1 MIRTSKSNLPLVS
14 IVIPIF
20 NVEKYISQCLNS
32 AISQTYKNIEILCID
47 DNGEDESMKIVS
59 SLSETDSRIK
69 IIHHKTNLGLG
80 PARNTGIRESRGDYI
95 YFLDAD
101 DWIKPNEIENLV
113 IAATQNSADI
123 VIGSAYAFPDTRSE
137 NLEKVTK
144 IINKWLL
151 LRDIPSYVSKDL
163 FYKAISQI
171 PCVAWGK
178 LFDAKFLNKNFLT
191 FINKKILHEDNGF
204 HVKCMACKPRLA
216 ISNNQGYQYRIR
228 SKSLMSFETKDKS
241 KQDKE
246 AHVKISIEDA
256 ISFLHKYKF
265 DAMYT
270 QMTQDA
276 YWYCFSRRFYLLK
289 YYFGNYYKILR
300 IGKLSIF
307 KQFYKKGKIH
317 LKILG
322 ITCWKWNPKF
332 RQAG

>member
-32 AISQTYKNIEILCID
+32 AISQTYQNIEILCID

-80 PARNTGIRESRGDYI
+80 PARNTGIRTSRSDYI

-171 PCVAWGK
+171 PCVARGS
-178 LFDAKFLNKNFLT
+178 FLT
-191 FINKKILHEDNGF
+191 RNF
-204 HVKCMACKPRLA
+204 
-216 ISNNQGYQYRIR
+216 
-228 SKSLMSFETKDKS
+228 
-241 KQDKE
+241 
-246 AHVKISIEDA
+246 
-256 ISFLHKYKF
+256 
-265 DAMYT
+265 
-270 QMTQDA
+270 
-276 YWYCFSRRFYLLK
+276 
-289 YYFGNYYKILR
+289 
-300 IGKLSIF
+300 
-307 KQFYKKGKIH
+307 
-317 LKILG
+317 
-322 ITCWKWNPKF
+322 
-332 RQAG
+332 